1 MSFDII
7 LLCLAAAVA
16 GAMNAI
22 AGGGTLLTFPTLYAI
37 LGTSGEARRLANC
50 TNTVAL
56 MPGALAAAW
65 DTGGNCGLHG
75 VGCYG
80 WPHRA

>member
-1 MSFDII
+1 MSFDVI
-7 LLCLAAAVA
+7 LLCLAAAIA

-37 LGTSGEARRLANC
+37 LGTSGEAARLANC

-56 MPGALAAAW
+56 MPGAW
-65 DTGGNCGLHG
+65 QPPGDTGGN
-75 VGCYG
+75 
-80 WPHRA
+80 